1 MAFWH
6 YETDVTTDPSIQPLE
21 AIRRSAFVGPRVTT
35 PKNKDR
41 HAPHA
46 PHASSDD
53 FEAAEAISAYKQS
66 QKPLGKPKLA
76 VRAEQIMSAPVVS
89 IAPDTRLD
97 KARKMVRE
105 RRFRHVPV
113 VDKDGRI
120 RGVVSDR
127 DLFALPQMDDTQ
139 ETLEPKVVAD
149 IMTKKVLT
157 ATPETNIREIARVL
171 FEERIGCMPIVDEND
186 QVVGMIT
193 RSDIL
198 RALIKHAPLDLWI

>member
-6 YETDVTTDPSIQPLE
+6 YETDVTTDQSIQPLDP
-21 AIRRSAFVGPRVTT
+21 IRRSAFVRSRVST
-35 PKNKDR
+35 PKNKRRD
-41 HAPHA
+41 P
-46 PHASSDD
+46 SSEG
-53 FEAAEAISAYKQS
+53 FETSEAISAYKQT
-66 QKPLGKPKLA
+66 QKTSIKPKPA
-76 VRAEQIMSAPVVS
+76 VCAEQIMSAPVVS

-113 VDKDGRI
+113 VGTDGRI
-120 RGVVSDR
+120 RGVISDR
-127 DLFALPQMDDTQ
+127 DLFALPSMDDTQ
-139 ETLEPKVVAD
+139 EILEPKVVAD
-149 IMTKKVLT
+149 LMTKKVLT
-157 ATPETNIREIARVL
+157 ATPDTNIREIARVL
-171 FEERIGCMPIVDEND
+171 FEERIGCMPIVGDTD